1 MSLSATK
8 THIGRT
14 SHTTLSM
21 SKVTLRCGGAVKR
34 TLSARFSSQMARVT
48 YNDAAKD
55 LFPLRG
61 LTLAG
66 KEELF
71 RTGNN
76 FNGVVVP
83 QFGKLEKLVYPPSQ
97 LEIASPIGARL
108 PFEIPASSIL
118 SNVGNTPITQI
129 EPGVWAKLEGFN
141 FSGSIKDRAVT
152 NMVLNMFADG
162 KLKDGST
169 LVLITS
175 GSAGLSLAHV
185 QKALQ
190 EDCGVDLR
198 TIIIMPKAY
207 QQKSACQKMS
217 VAGVPTFYDEADPE
231 AKSQLLLLDGVFM
244 DVMNEG
250 KALAADN
257 GYAVLDQ
264 HYDDNSYLAHKNT
277 AIELLAQMPDVTDV
291 VCATGTGAT
300 AAGLRSFLPAD
311 VVVHSRA
318 SESGAIDGLS
328 DINRYDNFCDASK
341 LSNYRASLFEREV
354 AIQHQ
359 EMLLQD
365 HELNCGMST
374 GAKRTSAA

>member
-1 MSLSATK
+1 M
-8 THIGRT
+8 
-14 SHTTLSM
+14 
-21 SKVTLRCGGAVKR
+21 KR
-34 TLSARFSSQMARVT
+34 TLAARTSSSMAR
-48 YNDAAKD
+48 AAHKE
-55 LFPLRG
+55 FPARG
-61 LTLAG
+61 MTLAG
-66 KEELF
+66 KKELF
-71 RTGNN
+71 DFENR
-76 FNGVVVP
+76 FQGVVVP

-97 LEIASPIGARL
+97 LDVGSLISEL
-108 PFEIPASSIL
+108 PFAIPEDSIL
-118 SNVGNTPITQI
+118 SSVGNTPITQI
-129 EPGVWAKLEGFN
+129 EPDVWAKLEGFN

-162 KLKDGST
+162 KLQDGST

-207 QQKSACQKMS
+207 QQKAACQKMIA
-217 VAGVPTFYDEADPE
+217 AGVSTFYDQADAEAQ
-231 AKSQLLLLDGVFM
+231 SQLLLLDGVFM
-244 DVMNEG
+244 DVMKEG
-250 KALAADN
+250 KALASDN

-277 AIELLAQMPDVTDV
+277 AMELLSQMPDVTDV

-318 SESGAIDGLS
+318 SQSGAIDGLS

-341 LSNYRASLFEREV
+341 LSDYREGMFERET
-354 AIQHQ
+354 AIRHQ
-359 EMLLQD
+359 EMLLED

-374 GAKRTSAA
+374 GATMWLARQVKAQKPEAKVAFISACGRPL